1 MATFLK
7 LGDAAKS
14 YNLVMTLWENL
25 RNNIDINYHQIKYED
40 LVADFD
46 NTVKNLLKFLEVD
59 WDQSLKKFYE
69 TAGKR
74 GIMNTPSYNQV
85 SQPIYSKSINRW
97 KNYETKFENSKV
109 LLDPW
114 VKKFNYNQ
122 N

>member
-1 MATFLK
+1 M
-7 LGDAAKS
+7 
-14 YNLVMTLWENL
+14 YM
-25 RNNIDINYHQIKYED
+25 
-40 LVADFD
+40 D

-97 KNYETKFENSKV
+97 KNYETKFENLKV

-114 VKKFNYNQ
+114 VKKFNISFFFNAMQ
-122 N
+122 PAVGR